1 MIHWLKKLFGKS
13 AKPAAAIPQGA
24 LIIDV
29 REHGEYASGHADGA
43 INIPLGQLASRLDWL
58 KQQKPPAV
66 LLYCASGMRSASGVR
81 MLAALGYTGVHNAG
95 GLGQAVAWARQRNSG
110 T

>member
-66 LLYCASGMRSASGVR
+66 LLYCASGMRSAMACKQLQSAGFANVQ
-81 MLAALGYTGVHNAG
+81 NAG
-95 GLGQAVAWARQRNSG
+95 NQARLASLLSSQRQAA
-110 T
+110 